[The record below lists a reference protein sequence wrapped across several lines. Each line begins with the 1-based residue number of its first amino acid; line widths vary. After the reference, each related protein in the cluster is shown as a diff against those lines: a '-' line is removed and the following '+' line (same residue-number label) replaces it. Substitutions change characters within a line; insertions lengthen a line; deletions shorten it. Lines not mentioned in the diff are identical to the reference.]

1 MVIDIQPKH
10 KRKGD
15 SHMAIIP
22 QQTLFAWSEI
32 ENLGDLERLRLV
44 IEYMP
49 DEKLMD
55 KLERERKNGRDD
67 YPVRAMWNA
76 VLAGVVY
83 QHISV
88 ESLRRELS
96 RNGQLR
102 LMCGFYGSNRRSR
115 RSKKKKVEIV
125 PPAWVFTRF
134 LKKLLKHEK
143 EIDEIFEK
151 LVEQLRGLLPDFG
164 KDLAIDSK
172 AISSL
177 AKRDNKNKEAD
188 GRRDKDADWGK
199 KEYRGVREDG
209 TAWEKIVKWFGY
221 KLHLIVDANYE
232 LPVAYSVTKASVPD
246 INEAHRML
254 DALKEERPEILE
266 ACEAMEAD
274 RGYDDGKLII
284 KLYDE
289 YGIKP
294 VIDIRNCWK
303 DGEGTRQLSGFE
315 NVVYNYKGNVY
326 CYCLETG
333 EKREMAVGGFEE
345 DRKTLKK
352 ICPAKQYRLSCK
364 CMDKCRVKQGIRIKL
379 EVDRRIFTP
388 IDRASYKWERR
399 YSKRPAAERVNS
411 RLDETFGFEKHYIRG
426 KTKMSVR
433 CGIALCIMLAMAVG
447 RIKEK
452 QADKMRSLVR
462 SA

>member
-1 MVIDIQPKH
+1 
-10 KRKGD
+10 
-15 SHMAIIP
+15 MAIIP
-22 QQTLFAWSEI
+22 QQTLFVWSEI

-49 DEKLMD
+49 DEELMD

-67 YPVRAMWNA
+67 YPVRAMWNSI
-76 VLAGVVY
+76 LAGVVFG
-83 QHISV
+83 HISI

-102 LMCGFYGSNRRSR
+102 LMCGFYGTNRKSRRSR
-115 RSKKKKVEIV
+115 KKEEIV
-125 PPAWVFTRF
+125 PSAWAYTRF
-134 LKKLLKHEK
+134 LKKLLKHEE
-143 EIDEIFEK
+143 EINKIFEM
-151 LVEQLRGLLPDFG
+151 LVAQLREILPDFG

-177 AKRDNKNKEAD
+177 SKRENKNAKAD

-232 LPVAYSVTKASVPD
+232 LPVAFSVTKASEAD
-246 INEAHRML
+246 INEAHRMIDKL
-254 DALKEERPEILE
+254 DAQRPEILE
-266 ACEAMEAD
+266 SCETMEAD
-274 RGYDDGKLII
+274 RGYDDSKLLV

-289 YGIKP
+289 YEIKP
-294 VIDIRNCWK
+294 VIDIRNMWK
-303 DGEGTRQLSGFE
+303 GPDGTRMLEEYE

-333 EKREMAVGGFEE
+333 KKREMACGGFEK

-352 ICPAKQYRLSCK
+352 LCPAKQYGLECE
-364 CMDKCRVKQGIRIKL
+364 CTDKCCVKHGIRISI
-379 EVDRRIFTP
+379 ETDRRIFTP
-388 IDRASYKWERR
+388 IDRASYKWER
-399 YSKRPAAERVNS
+399 YYNKRTSVERVNS
-411 RLDETFGFEKHYIRG
+411 RLDESFGFEKHYIRG
-426 KTKMSVR
+426 KTKMTVR
-433 CGIALCIMLAMAVG
+433 CGIALCVMLAMAVG

-452 QADKMRSLVR
+452 QQDKIRSLVKP
-462 SA
+462 A